1 MLRKVPLSR
10 CRRFLQLDQQW
21 SGDFIHFSHAAPGA
35 NVSIIEIDR
44 PRALNALS
52 DGVLLEIQQA
62 LVESENDIKIGCTIL
77 TGRGVAFAAGAD
89 IKAMLPMTYADQVK
103 RGNPAHWSCIANC
116 TKPVIAAVNGLALGG
131 GCELAMQCDIIY
143 ASEAY
148 QC

>member
-10 CRRFLQLDQQW
+10 CRRYLQLDQQW
-21 SGDFIHFSHAAPGA
+21 SGEFIHFSHAPGA

-52 DGVLLEIQQA
+52 DGVLLEIQRA